1 MSGAVRASR
10 VEVERSDVQHVA
22 GRDINISVTL
32 QLRGADLRAV
42 LVLLGQHLPSLAA
55 QKEARQQGVVRRA

>member
-1 MSGAVRASR
+1 MTGAARESR
-10 VEVERSDVQHVA
+10 VEVERSDVKHVA

-42 LVLLGQHLPSLAA
+42 LVLLGQHLPSLAG
-55 QKEARQQGVVRRA
+55 QKEARQQGVQRRA